1 MTDTSSQI
9 VYVLT
14 NPAMS
19 GLVKIGE
26 TTQLEVEGR
35 MKQLYGT
42 GVPVPFDCAFACQV
56 KDASEVEKALHFAF
70 GNTRI
75 NPNREFFRIE
85 PERVIAVLK
94 LLKVDDITS
103 QFEKQLEADIEVVDK
118 QSSQNLKE
126 IQVRPKMNFYELGIP
141 EGSVLVSKDGK
152 LQVTVIEEKKVNLNG
167 TICSL
172 TMATRK
178 LLGLPDDRPIQPSP
192 YWTFNG
198 KTIKEIYE
206 AFHSSAE
213 ES

>member
-1 MTDTSSQI
+1 MTDNSSQI

-19 GLVKIGE
+19 GLVKIGK
-26 TTQLEVEGR
+26 TTQLEVEDR

-70 GNTRI
+70 GNARI

-94 LLKVDDITS
+94 LLKVDDITV
-103 QFEKQLEADIEVVDK
+103 QFEKQLEADVAAVDK
-118 QSSQNLKE
+118 QSSLNLKE

-141 EGSVLVSKDGK
+141 RGSILVSKDGQ
-152 LQVTVIEEKKVNLNG
+152 LQVTVVEEKKVNLNG
-167 TICSL
+167 VICSL

-198 KTIKEIYE
+198 KTVKEIYE
-206 AFHSSAE
+206 AFHSSIE